1 MIDGASLPLDDK
13 TAAPTRGPHLVS
25 VVLPTYNRAHLL
37 GNAMRSVLGQ
47 TYRAMELIVVDD
59 NSKDDTAEVVRSFDD
74 PRIRYL
80 RNEQNLKLPGGLN
93 RGFAAAR
100 GDFLTWTSDDNLYAN
115 TAIERMVEI
124 LRQGDCDFVFTDY
137 FHFTELDEAS
147 GEPLNVQHIRL
158 SPALELER
166 RNSVGAC
173 FLYTR
178 AVYDGVGL
186 YDPEL
191 FLVEDYDYFIRVHKH
206 FRIRHLAEPLYY
218 FRRHDDALFCSRY
231 AEVKAA
237 DVLVRYK
244 NGLLDKETATAAC
257 VDLLMRDMEGL
268 KQPLLRT
275 AYPLVRKIS
284 FRLTKGF
291 TSVAK
296 RYVAWKIRA
305 GVWRVLEALSTRE
318 LTFRQAKDALR
329 DVLQGIGSVEY
340 R

>member
-1 MIDGASLPLDDK
+1 VIDGASLQFDDK
-13 TAAPTRGPHLVS
+13 AAAPTRHPHLVS

-47 TYRAMELIVVDD
+47 TYRGLELIIVDD

-93 RGFAAAR
+93 RGFAASR

-115 TAIERMVEI
+115 TAIERMVEV
-124 LRQGDCDFVFTDY
+124 LQQGECDFVFTDY
-137 FHFTELDEAS
+137 FHFTDLDEAS

-158 SPALELER
+158 SPTLELER
-166 RNSVGAC
+166 RNSVGAS

-178 AVYDGVGL
+178 AVYEGVGL

-191 FLVEDYDYFIRVHKH
+191 FLVEDYDYFIRVHKR

-231 AEVKAA
+231 AEVQAA
-237 DVLVRYK
+237 GVLVRYK
-244 NGLLDKETATAAC
+244 NELITEEEVTEAC
-257 VDLLMRDMEGL
+257 VGL
-268 KQPLLRT
+268 VIRNAGALSNRLLRG
-275 AYPLVRKIS
+275 AYS
-284 FRLTKGF
+284 G
-291 TSVAK
+291 AK
-296 RYVAWKIRA
+296 RTSIRLSNLYECALRAYVRIKIGRN
-305 GVWRVLEALSTRE
+305 VEQVLDNFASRALSFAEARDS
-318 LTFRQAKDALR
+318 LRALLQ
-329 DVLQGIGSVEY
+329 DVATIEY
-340 R
+340 K